1 MPSFYPQNEVK
12 NLLVKYSLVLTQYGL
27 TEYGTASY
35 QVQRAVPPCMP
46 QLLSLHQYQHSYT
59 ERATGTS

>member
-12 NLLVKYSLVLTQYGL
+12 NLLVKCSLVFTQYGV

-35 QVQRAVPPCMP
+35 QVQRVVLPCMP
-46 QLLSLHQYQHSYT
+46 QLLSLYQYQHSYT